1 MRVKL
6 RKTAT
11 SWASAETGA
20 ASGLISEGSTIYLI
34 LSIISCKAA
43 RALREEPTPPSSGPE
58 HTAHSG
64 PWRASISGAAR
75 NLSHSKRKKLMKK
88 RLVTLALCLAVAV
101 PVFAQGKEDTRLANS
116 ADVLKQIMG
125 DKGLPTNV
133 LDQAD
138 CVLIFPSVKKVAIGI
153 GGSYGRGAL
162 VCRQGADKNGKWGA
176 PAMYKLDQGSIGVQ
190 LGSTATD
197 FVLVIMNNKG
207 AEQILNGKT
216 KLGANAAAAAGPTGA
231 AAQGYNAESMK
242 VDVLTYSRSKG
253 LFAGV
258 SLEGASMDSDEDANK
273 ALYGKAISAS
283 AIVDGGASVPSA
295 AQPLVGFL
303 DSTSPAKK

>member
-1 MRVKL
+1 MRTHTVDL
-6 RKTAT
+6 
-11 SWASAETGA
+11 G
-20 ASGLISEGSTIYLI
+20 
-34 LSIISCKAA
+34 
-43 RALREEPTPPSSGPE
+43 SGPE
-58 HTAHSG
+58 F
-64 PWRASISGAAR
+64 IS
-75 NLSHSKRKKLMKK
+75 LEKDKLMKK

-116 ADVLKQIMG
+116 AEVLKGIMGG
-125 DKGLPTNV
+125 DKGLPGNV

-138 CVLIFPSVKKVAIGI
+138 CILVFPSVKKVAIGI

-162 VCRQGADKNGKWGA
+162 VCRTGADKNGKWGA

-231 AAQGYNAESMK
+231 AANGYNAQSMK

-258 SLEGASMDSDEDANK
+258 SLEGASMDSDDDANK
-273 ALYGKAISAS
+273 ALYGKAISAN
-283 AIVDGGASVPSA
+283 AIVDGGAAVPSA
-295 AQPLVGFL
+295 AQQLVGFL
-303 DSTSPAKK
+303 DSTSPARK